1 MENFREF
8 SGDDQVI
15 LTPRLRLV
23 TMLPH
28 EYLRLVDNKAPENLW
43 EHRGLHNPYRHLVDN
58 GGPLYHRAPRVAK
71 DPSYAPL
78 GLRLA
83 VLREESKI
91 VGSFGFHAFP
101 NELGMIEIGL
111 EIVPQY
117 QRQGLAYEGLVAMW
131 RWIIQ
136 RPDVRTLRYTVSPT
150 NTPSIALVKKFGFDF
165 VGVQM
170 DEEDG
175 PEDIYELS
183 AEELARRL

>member
-1 MENFREF
+1 MENSREF
-8 SGDDQVI
+8 SGDEQEI

-23 TMLPH
+23 SMLPD
-28 EYLRLVDNKAPENLW
+28 EYLRLIDNKAPENLW
-43 EHRGLHNPYRHLVDN
+43 EYRGLSNPYRHLVDN
-58 GGPLYHRAPRVAK
+58 SGPLPYRAPRVAK

-83 VLREESKI
+83 VLRDSSII
-91 VGSFGFHAFP
+91 VGSFGFHDFP
-101 NELGMIEIGL
+101 NDVGMIEIGL
-111 EIVPQY
+111 EILPQY

-183 AEELARRL
+183 VEKLARRL